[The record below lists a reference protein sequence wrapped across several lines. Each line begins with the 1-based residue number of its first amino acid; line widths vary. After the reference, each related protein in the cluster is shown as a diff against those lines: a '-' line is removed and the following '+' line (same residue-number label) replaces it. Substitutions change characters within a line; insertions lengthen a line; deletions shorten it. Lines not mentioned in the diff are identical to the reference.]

1 MQNIH
6 VPLPAIVTFLLD
18 LVVITAIAVLMSNPH
33 TYPVSLSSGPVSGQ
47 NLVVFIA
54 SAIFAAFTMG
64 LYQRE
69 FWGRSKLP
77 LRLALALTLSVI
89 IAGGISIFSKHSGNV
104 WVAALL
110 INIPAFILMLVNR
123 LICGFIAERMRTSTV
138 YFGPEAGLSTL
149 QKIERSL
156 KPRTFS
162 IVGAFS
168 SPTDISREKLNGL
181 FGQASQFGSN
191 EIVVS
196 GTKEIMDK
204 FATAFFSVGDANV
217 RVTPLSA
224 FVERETRKLDIYDP
238 EAVRQLVYYSSRRT
252 RLSVILKRAF
262 DVIFALALLVIT
274 LPLTTLMS
282 LLILTFDRRP
292 IFYHQER
299 VGLGGHVFTLHKF
312 RSMSVSA
319 EADGIARWAAKS
331 DSRVTPLGHFL
342 RISRIDEIPQLI
354 NVLRG
359 DMTLVGPRP
368 ERPSIVATL
377 QEEIPLYAVRHTV
390 VPGITGWAQINY
402 PYGASVEDAIVK
414 TCYDLYYVKNSSLLL
429 DAAVIL
435 QTIRVILLGEGSR

>member
-1 MQNIH
+1 
-6 VPLPAIVTFLLD
+6 
-18 LVVITAIAVLMSNPH
+18 MSNPDI
-33 TYPVSLSSGPVSGQ
+33 YPVSLSNGPIGAPD
-47 NLVVFIA
+47 LVAFAA

-77 LRLALALTLSVI
+77 QRLAIALVLSVI
-89 IAGGISIFSKHSGNV
+89 IAGGISIISKHSGNL

-123 LICGFIAERMRTSTV
+123 LICGFIAERLRTSTV
-138 YFGPEAGLSTL
+138 YFGPGAGLSTL

-162 IVGAFS
+162 IMGAFS
-168 SPTDISREKLNGL
+168 SPIDFDRKELKGL
-181 FGQASQFGSN
+181 FGKASQFGSN

-196 GTKEIMDK
+196 GTEEEMDK
-204 FATAFFSVGDANV
+204 FATAFLSFGEADV
-217 RVTPLSA
+217 RVTLLSA

-238 EAVRQLVYYSSRRT
+238 EAARQLAYYRERRT
-252 RLSVILKRAF
+252 RLSMMLKRAF

-274 LPLTTLMS
+274 LPLTALVS
-282 LLILTFDRRP
+282 LLILTFDGRP
-292 IFYHQER
+292 IFHHQER
-299 VGLGGHVFTLHKF
+299 VGLGGRVFTLHKF
-312 RSMSVSA
+312 RSMSVNA

-342 RISRIDEIPQLI
+342 RISRIDEIPQLV

-368 ERPSIVATL
+368 ERPGIVATL

-402 PYGASVEDAIVK
+402 PYGASVEDAIIK

-435 QTIRVILLGEGSR
+435 QTVRVILLGEGSR